1 MNTRSPPQT
10 VLVIDD
16 DAIMRLMASEALGE
30 AGYRVVEAETAEA
43 GWAIFEDQGADLVLL
58 DVMLPGMNGFEACA
72 RLRTHRSGANVPI
85 IVMTGLDDRQS
96 IIDAYESGA
105 TDFITK
111 PIVWDL
117 LPYRVRYAL
126 RAAAALQE
134 TARSRSLLHRSE
146 AIASMGS
153 WEWTRRTD
161 TLVWSDEMHHIHGT
175 ESTGIAMSG
184 TDLLAPVHAH
194 DRGQVEGALDQAQRA
209 GRSYAIEFRIV
220 RPDGAVRRVFE
231 QTDIERDDSGQVR
244 VVRGIRRDITEQSEA
259 SERIRRLAYFDTL
272 TGLANRALF
281 HDKLRQWLPR
291 AAADGLISAVVVL
304 DIDRF
309 KLINETLSELVGD
322 AVLRTVAERLRQ
334 GLDSAHAQG
343 LCRVAVGEEHLA
355 RLGGNEFTIL
365 LADVGS
371 PLIADKVAGCL
382 LDTLRTPI
390 IVDSHELNVSASIG
404 ISLAPVDGTDTDT
417 LLRNAISAMHSA
429 KRDTLQRVRFYDGA
443 MSAASSRRLSV
454 ESDLRR
460 AVPQG
465 QLQVFYQPK
474 VETRDSRLVGAE
486 ALLRWEHP
494 TRGVVGPNEFIP
506 VAEESGLIV
515 PITRWVIGD
524 VCRQIAEWR
533 AQGHITVPVSINLDA
548 TSLQNDGLVEVVQ
561 SALAESGLDPTHIE
575 FEVTES
581 SLMRDHQRASRTLHQ
596 LRDIGMRLS
605 IDDFGTGYS
614 SLTYLKRF
622 PVNVLK
628 IDRSFIQDLL
638 TDPSDAALTTAII
651 AMAKSLNLSL
661 VAEGV
666 ETWEQAD
673 FLALRGCHTVQGY
686 LFAKP
691 LPAASFAALLRDGLR
706 TRRPAGEAPS
716 A

>member
-1 MNTRSPPQT
+1 VHAQDRSK
-10 VLVIDD
+10 
-16 DAIMRLMASEALGE
+16 
-30 AGYRVVEAETAEA
+30 VEA
-43 GWAIFEDQGADLVLL
+43 
-58 DVMLPGMNGFEACA
+58 
-72 RLRTHRSGANVPI
+72 
-85 IVMTGLDDRQS
+85 
-96 IIDAYESGA
+96 
-105 TDFITK
+105 
-111 PIVWDL
+111 
-117 LPYRVRYAL
+117 
-126 RAAAALQE
+126 
-134 TARSRSLLHRSE
+134 
-146 AIASMGS
+146 
-153 WEWTRRTD
+153 
-161 TLVWSDEMHHIHGT
+161 
-175 ESTGIAMSG
+175 
-184 TDLLAPVHAH
+184 
-194 DRGQVEGALDQAQRA
+194 ALDQAQRE
-209 GRSYAIEFRIV
+209 GRSYAVEFRIV
-220 RPDGAVRRVFE
+220 RPDGKVRRVFE
-231 QTDIERDDSGQVR
+231 QTDVERDDGGQVR
-244 VVRGIRRDITEQSEA
+244 VVRGIRRDVTEQSEA
-259 SERIRRLAYFDTL
+259 GERIRLLAYFDTL

-281 HDKLRQWLPR
+281 HDQLRQWLPL
-291 AAADGLISAVVVL
+291 AAANGLTSAVVVL

-309 KLINETLSELVGD
+309 KLINETLSEQVGD
-322 AVLRTVAERLRQ
+322 AVLRTVADRLRQ
-334 GLDSAHAQG
+334 GLDAAHVQG
-343 LCRVAVGEEHLA
+343 LCREPVAGEHLA

-365 LADVGS
+365 LADIGS
-371 PLIADKVAGCL
+371 PVLAEKVARGL
-382 LDTLRTPI
+382 LESLRTPI
-390 IVDSHELNVSASIG
+390 VVDSHELNVSASIG
-404 ISLAPVDGTDTDT
+404 ISLAPVNGTDTDT
-417 LLRNAISAMHSA
+417 LLRNAISAMHAA
-429 KRDTLQRVRFYDGA
+429 KRDTLQRVCFYDGA
-443 MSAASSRRLSV
+443 MGAASGRRLSL

-465 QLQVFYQPK
+465 QLQVLYQPK

-524 VCRQIAEWR
+524 VCRQIAAWR
-533 AQGHITVPVSINLDA
+533 AQGHATVPVSINLDA

-561 SALAESGLDPTHIE
+561 SALAEAGLSAAHIE

-581 SLMRDHQRASRTLHQ
+581 SLMRDHERASRTLHQ

-628 IDRSFIQDLL
+628 IDRSFVQDLL
-638 TDPSDAALTTAII
+638 TDASDAALTTAII

-691 LPAASFAALLRDGLR
+691 LPAASFAALLRDGLS
-706 TRRPAGEAPS
+706 TRRPPTDAPV